1 MNAYGMTE
9 TVDLLEGLVDSYSH
23 SPVTAGRAMSEMLAR
38 NRRQFYQDSLE
49 ILKSAERTPGHQYLV
64 NLLIENDLLPE
75 ALADPAQF
83 SLEEA
88 VELVKRVSGIEPFV
102 DVKLVRW
109 ILDRLQ
115 EPAGTQVVPAV
126 QRILS
131 ILEQVS
137 SAGRLLPSLVQI
149 LRVPEPRIR
158 SKAALLIGR
167 CARDVKWARG
177 EPDPRVRANA
187 IEAIWGEDARHA
199 RQALW
204 ELARDPDN
212 RVAGNALLALHRIGE
227 DAAADA
233 LLEMS
238 AHASP
243 KFRAT
248 AAWVMGQ
255 AGDARFLEALG
266 GMESDSQESVR
277 RNAALSIQ
285 RINPAAE

>member
-1 MNAYGMTE
+1 MTDS
-9 TVDLLEGLVDSYSH
+9 VGLLEGVVTGYSH
-23 SPVTAGRAMSEMLAR
+23 SPVTAGRAMGQMLVR
-38 NRRQFYQDSLE
+38 NRQQFYQDSLE
-49 ILKSAERTPGHQYLV
+49 ILKLAKRTPGHQYLV
-64 NLLIENDLLPE
+64 SLLIENGLLPE

-88 VELVKRVSGIEPFV
+88 VELVKRISGIEPLV

-115 EPAGTQVVPAV
+115 GPERTQAVPAV

-149 LRVPEPRIR
+149 LRLPEPNIR
-158 SKAALLIGR
+158 SKVALLIGR
-167 CARDVKWARG
+167 CTHDVKWALG
-177 EPDPRVRANA
+177 ESDPRVRANA
-187 IEAIWGEDARHA
+187 VEAIWGEDAKHA

-204 ELARDPDN
+204 ELAKDSNN

-227 DAAADA
+227 AAAADA

-238 AHASP
+238 THASP
-243 KFRAT
+243 RFRAT

-255 AGDARFLEALG
+255 TGDARFLEALG
-266 GMESDSQESVR
+266 RMESDSHENVR

-285 RINPAAE
+285 RTSQAAG